1 MAHQA
6 QIDYIN
12 SVKDN
17 HPKFFKN
24 KSVLDVGSMDINGNN
39 TIHFNDC
46 DYLGLDI
53 GEGKNVDIVCPIH
66 KFVSFYKFDVVISTE
81 MLEHDKYWIDSLK
94 AMYDLLKPKGMLLIT
109 AAGSKRKE
117 HGTTR
122 TSPLSSPFTNDYYCN
137 ITKEMFEEAF
147 NLNKDFISFNISS
160 GWNGKDIY
168 FLGFKK

>member
-39 TIHFNDC
+39 TIHFTDC

-66 KFVSFYKFDVVISTE
+66 KFVSLYKFDVVISTE
-81 MLEHDKYWIDSLK
+81 MLEHDKY
-94 AMYDLLKPKGMLLIT
+94 
-109 AAGSKRKE
+109 
-117 HGTTR
+117 
-122 TSPLSSPFTNDYYCN
+122 
-137 ITKEMFEEAF
+137 
-147 NLNKDFISFNISS
+147 
-160 GWNGKDIY
+160 
-168 FLGFKK
+168 